1 MARKERESDKREMA
15 DLLVVPRPAQSVQ
28 NGAGFSRKSLNI
40 FGLLKKKE
48 WPQCHRESSW
58 QECRSCYCQKKQ
70 SRQSKV
76 PYHMGERVNM
86 SESRTLKKGR
96 GGSEKEHE
104 EGRVDSTVKEGRFQ
118 REKGG
123 KARRASL
130 EQVAGSMSRCVG
142 AKALQDDLQSLGF
155 TPSLAKPEIGNE
167 VGR

>member
-1 MARKERESDKREMA
+1 
-15 DLLVVPRPAQSVQ
+15 
-28 NGAGFSRKSLNI
+28 
-40 FGLLKKKE
+40 
-48 WPQCHRESSW
+48 
-58 QECRSCYCQKKQ
+58 
-70 SRQSKV
+70 
-76 PYHMGERVNM
+76 MGER
-86 SESRTLKKGR
+86 
-96 GGSEKEHE
+96 EKM
-104 EGRVDSTVKEGRFQ
+104 VYFMMKEGRFQ